1 MMYKKN
7 DMREKERERER
18 TFLHRPNQ
26 SIKQASWPASSLSDL
41 GLMSIL
47 SLFSFLSVSLFCLCL
62 NDPNKASSWQQEFVI
77 LCHKRSSYPAS
88 CEDHPLGFA
97 FFLPCWCCFV
107 FYLVERIWSFISP
120 TLKSSKW
127 VLFFLGL
134 GGDHWRDQSPTDFL
148 LGTKTVTLE
157 KKAASFV
164 LHVYCAKQSWVLML
178 PTCCLS
184 SDVEIEILVH

>member
-1 MMYKKN
+1 MMMYKKN

-26 SIKQASWPASSLSDL
+26 SLKQASWPASSLSDL
-41 GLMSIL
+41 GLMNIL
-47 SLFSFLSVSLFCLCL
+47 SLFSLLSVPLFCLCL

-88 CEDHPLGFA
+88 CEDHPMHGDDSGDEPIYFHEICMGQREALAQLKSKLRVLCFA
-97 FFLPCWCCFV
+97 LLSTLLILLCFV
-107 FYLVERIWSFISP
+107 FYPVERIWSFISP

-134 GGDHWRDQSPTDFL
+134 GGDH
-148 LGTKTVTLE
+148 
-157 KKAASFV
+157 
-164 LHVYCAKQSWVLML
+164 
-178 PTCCLS
+178 
-184 SDVEIEILVH
+184 

>member
-1 MMYKKN
+1 
-7 DMREKERERER
+7 
-18 TFLHRPNQ
+18 
-26 SIKQASWPASSLSDL
+26 
-41 GLMSIL
+41 MSIL
-47 SLFSFLSVSLFCLCL
+47 SLFSTLSVSLFCLCP

-77 LCHKRSSYPAS
+77 LCHKSSSYPAS

-97 FFLPCWCCFV
+97 FFLPCWYCFAWECFALLCCV

-134 GGDHWRDQSPTDFL
+134 GGDHWRDHPPTDFL

-157 KKAASFV
+157 KKAAIFV